1 MAEKQ
6 PPKIE
11 NQPNEEN
18 TKSKKKLFIIIGTL
32 LAVTL
37 SVGFAFY
44 FLNPFGSHEEKEKKV
59 SKKPEKAIYLPLEAF
74 TVNLTSDD
82 SAYLQTEITLQI
94 KSEAQS
100 ELLKSLKPAIRSKII
115 LLLSGKTP
123 EELYSLEGKNNLRT
137 QLKSVIEEVL
147 PEEAEDSEIVDV
159 LLTSF
164 IIQ

>member
-1 MAEKQ
+1 MAEK
-6 PPKIE
+6 PAPKIE
-11 NQPNEEN
+11 NQTTEDNV
-18 TKSKKKLFIIIGTL
+18 KSKKKLFIIIGTL

-44 FLNPFGSHEEKEKKV
+44 LLNPMGNNDKKEKKV

-74 TVNLTSDD
+74 TVNLTS
-82 SAYLQTEITLQI
+82 SESSYLQTEITLQT
-94 KSEAQS
+94 KSEKQS
-100 ELLKSLKPAIRSKII
+100 ELLKSLNPAIRSKII

-123 EELYSLEGKNNLRT
+123 EDLYSLDGKNNLRLE
-137 QLKSVIEEVL
+137 LKSVIEEIL
-147 PEEAEDSEIVDV
+147 PEESDDHEIVDV